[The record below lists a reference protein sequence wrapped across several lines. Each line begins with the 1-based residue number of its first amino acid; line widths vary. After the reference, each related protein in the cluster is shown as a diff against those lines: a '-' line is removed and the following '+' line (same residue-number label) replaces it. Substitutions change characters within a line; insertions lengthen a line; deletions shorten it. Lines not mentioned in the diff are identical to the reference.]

1 MQSHRDSL
9 VARLK
14 QTLCPG
20 TDPRR
25 HCALAILD
33 IRDFRELNRSF
44 GPECGDHILQEIAH
58 RIRAL
63 HTEKLLSFYLGND
76 EFALLLSDLKSP
88 GFAVIAAEQV
98 ASCFRENFEWNNHLL
113 KISVNIG
120 IAYNYD
126 YHEDAYKLIYDA
138 ELALEQAKIDNQ
150 PYRVL
155 DKSAQ
160 PDSNQ
165 IKWTLLNDLHTAM
178 QQDELEL
185 YYQPKLALNS
195 SNNIPTM
202 QAEALIRW
210 PSAEHGLVA
219 PDVTIP
225 LVEHL
230 GSELDLV
237 SWLLNTALKQ
247 LSELDSQ
254 YDCAVSV
261 NVPANSVTSKT
272 LYRQVSEALEL
283 WQVAPAR
290 LTLEITEDVLIADKE
305 LAFDHLNKIRELGAR
320 ISIDDFG
327 TGYSSLAYFKHIPAD
342 ELKIDRMFV
351 RQMLNSAADRKIATM
366 IIELAHTFELT
377 VVAEGVEDRETLE
390 TLADMGCDYAQ
401 GFFISKPLPY
411 PDYRDWLANN
421 RSGLDRNIQ
430 N

>member
-1 MQSHRDSL
+1 MQSHRDQL
-9 VARLK
+9 VATLQ
-14 QTLCPG
+14 QTLSANSEPA
-20 TDPRR
+20 R

-44 GPECGDHILQEIAH
+44 GFGCGDYILQEIAA
-58 RIRAL
+58 RISAL
-63 HTEKLLSFYLGND
+63 HNEKFLSYYLGND
-76 EFALLLSDLKSP
+76 EFGVLLPELKSP
-88 GFAVIAAEQV
+88 GFAVIAAEQI

-113 KISVNIG
+113 KISINIG

-126 YHEDAYKLIYDA
+126 HHDDAYTLVYDA
-138 ELALEQAKIDNQ
+138 ELALKQAKIDNQ

-155 DKSAQ
+155 GKSAQ
-160 PDSNQ
+160 PDSDQ
-165 IKWTLLNDLHTAM
+165 TKWALLNDLHTAM

-185 YYQPKLALNS
+185 YYQPKLALHS
-195 SNNIPTM
+195 HRADERQ

-237 SWLLNTALKQ
+237 NWLVNTALKQ
-247 LSELDSQ
+247 LSELDGDH
-254 YDCAVSV
+254 DCAVSV

-272 LYRQVSEALEL
+272 LYRQVADAIDL
-283 WQVAPAR
+283 WQIQPSR

-305 LAFDHLNKIRELGAR
+305 LAFDHLSKIRDLGTR

-342 ELKIDRMFV
+342 ELKIDKMFV
-351 RQMLNSAADRKIATM
+351 RQMLSSAADRKIANM
-366 IIELAHTFELT
+366 IIELAHTFDLL
-377 VVAEGVEDRETLE
+377 VVAEGVEDSETLD

-401 GFFISKPLPY
+401 GFLISKPLPFSS
-411 PDYRDWLANN
+411 YRNWLDARKNAP
-421 RSGLDRNIQ
+421 Q
-430 N
+430 

>member
-1 MQSHRDSL
+1 MQSHRDQL
-9 VARLK
+9 VASLQ
-14 QTLCPG
+14 QTLAAHDSPK
-20 TDPRR
+20 R

-44 GPECGDHILQEIAH
+44 GPACGDSILQEIAA
-58 RIRAL
+58 RICTL
-63 HTEKLLSFYLGND
+63 HNEKIRSYYLGDD
-76 EFALLLSDLKSP
+76 EFAVLLSGLKSP

-113 KISVNIG
+113 KISINMG

-126 YHEDAYKLIYDA
+126 YHQDAYTLIYDA
-138 ELALEQAKIDNQ
+138 ELALKQAKIDNQ

-155 DKSAQ
+155 GKSAQ
-160 PDSNQ
+160 PGSDQ
-165 IKWTLLNDLHTAM
+165 GKWALLNDLHTAM

-185 YYQPKLALNS
+185 YYQPKLALQDDHS
-195 SNNIPTM
+195 DLRR

-237 SWLLNTALKQ
+237 NWLVNTALKQ
-247 LSELDSQ
+247 LSELDNE

-261 NVPANSVTSKT
+261 NVPANSVTSKV
-272 LYRQVSEALEL
+272 LYRQIAEALDL
-283 WQVAPAR
+283 WQIQPGR

-305 LAFDHLNKIRELGAR
+305 LAFDHLSKIRELGIR

-351 RQMLNSAADRKIATM
+351 RQMLRSAADRKIANM
-366 IIELAHTFELT
+366 IIELAHTFDLL
-377 VVAEGVEDRETLE
+377 VVAEGVEDNDTLE
-390 TLADMGCDYAQ
+390 ALKAMGCDYAQ
-401 GFFISKPLPY
+401 GFLISKPLPFS
-411 PDYRDWLANN
+411 DYRAWLEN
-421 RSGLDRNIQ
+421 SGSKN
-430 N
+430 